1 MESGQQSKTA
11 QYALIQGLYWMSFC
25 IIFAYA
31 SVYLLDKGFSNTAI
45 GLLVGIS
52 GTISAVLQPLVGGMA
67 GDGPGKVPLKR
78 MIMSGCALMVLV
90 GLSLFLVS
98 GNQMLTLVCY
108 GMAITVLQVLT
119 SLVYSLGM
127 VCINR
132 GERLDFGLA
141 RGLGSLA
148 YAGISYVAGFMV
160 ASVGTEFIPASIAG
174 LYGLMLA
181 AVFFFQAGEMQVPA
195 LGRLTGDRSEAGAGG
210 NAAAAGTVGNAATGA
225 GDAAGTE
232 GKWKSDENYQ
242 NEDKGETQN
251 NQQEVTFFKRYPRF
265 LMLLLGATLVF
276 VSHNMLNNFA
286 FQIMESKG
294 GGSSAMGTAIALA
307 AASELPTMFLF
318 GWMVKKVRCDIWLK
332 ISGLF
337 FLIKAAATVLVSSVA
352 GMYVIQGLQMFGF
365 ALFVVASVYYVN
377 MIMKDKDRTRGQAF
391 MTMTNTLG
399 GVLGSSFGGALID
412 GFGIHTMLLVSTVV
426 AAAGMVLMSGAV
438 KQRMTDRG

>member
-1 MESGQQSKTA
+1 MENGRQSKTA
-11 QYALIQGLYWMSFC
+11 RYALIQGLYWMSFC

-52 GTISAVLQPLVGGMA
+52 GTISAVLQPLIGGMA
-67 GDGPGKVPLKR
+67 GDGPGKVPLKQ

-98 GNQMLTLVCY
+98 GNRMLTLVCY
-108 GMAITVLQVLT
+108 GVGVTFLQVLT
-119 SLVYSLGM
+119 PLVYSLGM

-132 GERLDFGLA
+132 GEKLDFGLA
-141 RGLGSLA
+141 RGFGSLA

-174 LYGLMLA
+174 LYALMLV
-181 AVFFFQAGEMQVPA
+181 AVFFFRAGEMPA
-195 LGRLTGDRSEAGAGG
+195 PAPGRLNGAGNTAGA
-210 NAAAAGTVGNAATGA
+210 VS
-225 GDAAGTE
+225 
-232 GKWKSDENYQ
+232 GKCLSDENCK
-242 NEDKGETQN
+242 NEAEEEKRN

-337 FLIKAAATVLVSSVA
+337 FLIKAVATVLVTSVA

-377 MIMKDKDRTRGQAF
+377 MIMKEKDRTRGQAF

-399 GVLGSSFGGALID
+399 GVLGSSFGGAFID

-438 KQRMTDRG
+438 KQRIADSR

>member
-90 GLSLFLVS
+90 GVCLFLVS
-98 GNQMLTLVCY
+98 GNQVLTLVCY

-160 ASVGTEFIPASIAG
+160 ASVGTEFIPASIAV

-181 AVFFFQAGEMQVPA
+181 AVFFFQAGEMQAPA
-195 LGRLTGDRSEAGAGG
+195 PGRGKEVGNESGASG
-210 NAAAAGTVGNAATGA
+210 NAA
-225 GDAAGTE
+225 GDND
-232 GKWKSDENYQ
+232 GKWMPDEKY
-242 NEDKGETQN
+242 N
-251 NQQEVTFFKRYPRF
+251 NKQEVTFFRRYPRF

-399 GVLGSSFGGALID
+399 GVLGSSFGGTLID

>member
-90 GLSLFLVS
+90 GVCLFLVS
-98 GNQMLTLVCY
+98 GNQVLTLVCY

-160 ASVGTEFIPASIAG
+160 ASVGTEFIPASIAV

-181 AVFFFQAGEMQVPA
+181 AVFFFQAGEMQAPA
-195 LGRLTGDRSEAGAGG
+195 PGRGKEVGNESGASG
-210 NAAAAGTVGNAATGA
+210 NAA
-225 GDAAGTE
+225 GDND
-232 GKWKSDENYQ
+232 GKWMPDEKY
-242 NEDKGETQN
+242 N
-251 NQQEVTFFKRYPRF
+251 NKQEATFFRRYPRF

-337 FLIKAAATVLVSSVA
+337 FLIKAAATVLVTSVA